1 MKGTASAVRKR
12 LAKGSFAR
20 NVLVLTVG
28 TAVGQAIPVLIS
40 PLVSRMYTP
49 EDLGV
54 FALFMSVTMILGVSA
69 AGRFEMAVMLPRKD
83 EDAANLIALSSVI
96 ILAAGSVFLLLLLL
110 YGAFAGALRPAW
122 KAPGWMG
129 LAVAAALAMAFVQ
142 TFTMW
147 LNRKNRYRDMTV
159 NKIIQAVTAAVL
171 MLAIGWLRRGPAGL
185 MWSYLI
191 SQAVAASIMG
201 FQTVRQIRANR
212 LAVSVPAMRAQA
224 ARYREFPKVNA
235 VHALTDQV
243 QANGVTFM
251 IRALFTQK
259 VLGWYG
265 YTMRVLRTPLLFVGR
280 SVSQA
285 LYQKASEVL
294 HEGKDLRALVK
305 RTMRQLA
312 WIGLPV
318 FGLIFLT
325 APPLFGFVFGENW
338 REAGEYARLLS
349 PWLYMN
355 FIMSSLSQL
364 PLLVGEQRKNF
375 LISVGYNLLLLG
387 LILAGYWMGDIKKGF
402 LLVSIFMSLYIAC
415 MLRWY
420 LVISGKKMTDSY
432 PIEPFPPPDDAA

>member
-1 MKGTASAVRKR
+1 
-12 LAKGSFAR
+12 
-20 NVLVLTVG
+20 
-28 TAVGQAIPVLIS
+28 
-40 PLVSRMYTP
+40 
-49 EDLGV
+49 
-54 FALFMSVTMILGVSA
+54 
-69 AGRFEMAVMLPRKD
+69 
-83 EDAANLIALSSVI
+83 
-96 ILAAGSVFLLLLLL
+96 
-110 YGAFAGALRPAW
+110 
-122 KAPGWMG
+122 
-129 LAVAAALAMAFVQ
+129 
-142 TFTMW
+142 
-147 LNRKNRYRDMTV
+147 
-159 NKIIQAVTAAVL
+159 
-171 MLAIGWLRRGPAGL
+171 
-185 MWSYLI
+185 
-191 SQAVAASIMG
+191 MG

-212 LAVSVPAMRAQA
+212 LAVSVSAMRAQA

-235 VHALTDQV
+235 VHALTDQI

-294 HEGKDLRALVK
+294 HEGKDLHALVK

-338 REAGEYARLLS
+338 REAGVYARLLS

-375 LISVGYNLLLLG
+375 LISVGYNLLLMG

-420 LVISGKKMTDSY
+420 LVISRKKMTDSY
-432 PIEPFPPPDDAA
+432 SPEPFPPPDDAA